1 MPKIQLYERAVS
13 IPDRAGGEISVQ
25 PVQDF
30 GKFEQLS
37 EIGKSVQ
44 KIGARLGKSL
54 AQRELAAA
62 RQSATLRTNLLVK
75 QLTEEPDPTSVS
87 RTQKRSLPIMEGGLI
102 VAEEKGSLYEPG
114 AALAAWGVE
123 SQAIKD
129 DILQGLGWDL
139 TVRDNFE
146 ATWAELSTK
155 AQVAIHTKLLKR
167 MRSDQLG
174 SLWGELNNYIK
185 MAGTADAAGRADII
199 VSGEMS
205 IDSAVQHNLLMPED
219 GAKEKIKFRKSVA
232 KAGIDNYIRRAG
244 GDEKDKYK
252 LSQLLD
258 NMEEDDIPAGEF
270 GEIAEYWGMLDGTE
284 KLALQNKVATKLE
297 TLLNIEDKMDIRNAA
312 RIRRNQG
319 QKLGEMLKRII
330 LDKIKAM
337 ADLTG
342 DPPDGEDPVAAGE
355 GPLTQ
360 MVAIEAL
367 ESGQISQEGYNKI
380 VAALSGIDPPSDDG
394 AFVVKMIKEISAA
407 ESKEDLDEIIGRA
420 LAEVN
425 PTGKLTLATYHNFVS
440 MAVAAEAKT
449 PMERNKKS
457 YRAALISILGEKGLF
472 AIFGGEEA
480 RSATV
485 LLQFETSLQEGV
497 DPEVAFQNAVN
508 TFSDIVIVDLNKF
521 PRPLLGPSKPLE
533 EYTLDDVTETIERT
547 QEKFEGRAGTL
558 VIQMRLLRALEA
570 FLIKKGAAPPAQENV
585 KPTDAENLDKLR
597 GRR

>member
-75 QLTEEPDPTSVS
+75 KLTEEPDPTSVS

-114 AALAAWGVE
+114 AALAAWEVE

-205 IDSAVQHNLLMPED
+205 IDSAVQHNLLMPEN

-244 GDEKDKYK
+244 GNEKDKYK

-297 TLLNIEDKMDIRNAA
+297 TLLNIDDKMDIRNTA
-312 RIRRNQG
+312 RIKRNQG
-319 QKLGEMLKRII
+319 QKLGEMLKQII
-330 LDKIKAM
+330 LDRIKAKE
-337 ADLTG
+337 DLTG
-342 DPPDGEDPVAAGE
+342 DPPDEEDPVAAGE

-360 MVAIEAL
+360 MDAIVAL
-367 ESGQISQEGYNKI
+367 ESGQINQEGYNKI
-380 VAALSGIDPPSDDG
+380 VAALSGIDPPGGDDG
-394 AFVVKMIKEISAA
+394 AFVVEMIKEISAA
-407 ESKEDLDEIIGRA
+407 ESKEDLDEIIAKA

-425 PTGKLTLATYHNFVS
+425 PTGKLTLATYHNFVN
-440 MAVAAEAKT
+440 MAAAAVAKT

-521 PRPLLGPSKPLE
+521 PRPLLGPSKPLG
-533 EYTLDDVTETIERT
+533 EYNLDDVTETIKKT
-547 QEKFEGRAGTL
+547 QEKFKGRAGTL
-558 VIQMRLLRALEA
+558 VIQMRLLRALKD
-570 FLIKKGAAPPAQENV
+570 FLLKKGKPPPPLEDV
-585 KPTDAENLDKLR
+585 KTDAEQLKQLR